1 MQRYFA
7 ISKSN
12 NNLILNNDD
21 FYHIKTV
28 MRMKEND
35 QIEVVYDKIL
45 YLCSLGNFDLKEVII
60 VKELEHNIDN
70 RVDIT
75 LIIPLLKEA
84 KMDLILQ
91 KATELGVNKIIPVVM
106 ERSIINIDEN
116 KFNKKRERWNRI
128 CKEASEQSK
137 RIDVPIITD
146 LKKLKDLDKLEGIK
160 IVCSTSK
167 DIISLKMCLKKSSK
181 YDKINIVV
189 GPEGGI
195 TENEEKTLINLGFE
209 RITLGNRILRVE
221 TVPMVILSI
230 INYEFME

>member
-7 ISKSN
+7 KEKN
-12 NNLILNNDD
+12 NNQLILNNDD

-35 QIEVVYDKIL
+35 RIEVVYNKIL
-45 YLCSLGNFDLKEVII
+45 YLCTLGSSNLEEINI

-70 RVDIT
+70 RVNIT
-75 LIIPLLKEA
+75 LIIPLLKEQ
-84 KMDLILQ
+84 KMDLIFQ
-91 KATELGVNKIIPVVM
+91 KATELGVNKIIPIIM
-106 ERSIINIDEN
+106 ERSIINIDKN

-146 LKKLKDLDKLEGIK
+146 LKKLKDLDKLEGLK
-160 IVCSTSK
+160 LVCSTSK
-167 DIISLKMCLKKSSK
+167 DIMSVKMCLKNN
-181 YDKINIVV
+181 DKCDRINIVI

-195 TENEEKTLINLGFE
+195 TENEEKILVSLGFN
-209 RITLGNRILRVE
+209 RVTLGNRILRVE